1 MSDGDEPARPHDT
14 HPATDKKKSLK
25 QQQLQ
30 QQEIRSSKWPSK

>member
-14 HPATDKKKSLK
+14 HPATDKKNIHLK

-30 QQEIRSSKWPSK
+30 